1 MMELDL
7 EARWPELFEQLD
19 QAQRRTV
26 VDSFVDGWHEGWEP
40 TRQDVADLTE
50 LVAGAITKDEYRA
63 RALRAAG
70 LDPVRAPYEAGRAA
84 G

>member
-1 MMELDL
+1 MTELDL
-7 EARWPELFEQLD
+7 EGRWPELFERLD
-19 QAQRRTV
+19 QEQRRAV

-50 LVAGAITKDEYRA
+50 LVAGVITKDEYRA

-70 LDPVRAPYEAGRAA
+70 LDAERVAHQAGRAA